1 MLTGDE
7 FLVIVRLT
15 TGEQIMSAL
24 LNEDENYIQLLH
36 PMVIRTV
43 PNFESG
49 REMVTVAPLC
59 AFADDDTYIL
69 DKKNVLFIKR
79 LGEKFV
85 SHYLGVVKEQ
95 SVKFTPR
102 EDLSHLEEFEDPL
115 EAIDQ
120 LRGIA
125 DETEEEKNRI
135 YLEGNDT
142 KH

>member
-1 MLTGDE
+1 MLTGNE
-7 FLVIVRLT
+7 FFVIVRLT

-24 LNEDENYIQLLH
+24 QSEDDSYVELLH
-36 PMVIRTV
+36 PMIVRTV
-43 PNFESG
+43 PNFQTG
-49 REMVTVAPLC
+49 REVVTVAPFC
-59 AFADDDTYIL
+59 AFAEDATYVL

-79 LGEKFV
+79 LGEKFI
-85 SHYLGVVKEQ
+85 SHYMDVVKEQ
-95 SVKFTPR
+95 NVRFTPR
-102 EDLSHLEEFEDPL
+102 EDISHLEEFEDPL